1 MSKGVGFLTRARLL
15 WRALTEVREQETAA
29 LDRMRKL
36 RERTEAATK
45 EMEENA
51 AQSKAAL
58 ANAFRMADEQ
68 LKSSVMKKA
77 VLGRSLAAL
86 EDQARL
92 QQQIE
97 QIKGA
102 ASDPYERATAAA
114 AKGMSVL
121 QSLKKGEGAPE
132 APPARTPRAPR

>member
-132 APPARTPRAPR
+132 APRTPRAPR

>member
-51 AQSKAAL
+51 AQSKSAL
-58 ANAFRMADEQ
+58 VSAFRTADEQ
-68 LKSSVMKKA
+68 LKNGVMRKA